1 MLYFHYRQERRFHI
15 VYGDRMAKMNSASG
29 QGRIQSVDRALN
41 ILELIA
47 EAEDGLT
54 LAQISQS
61 MSLPKSTVH
70 GLLSTLRDHN
80 YVRQA
85 DDDGRYLMGVRL
97 FELGTKM
104 ARSWDIR
111 DAAKPAMRWLSKEFG
126 ETVHL
131 GCEDNGEVLYL
142 DKIAADS
149 LITIVSDIGTR
160 LPMHCSGLGKALLSH
175 KSESEIKRYIQYKGL
190 TPLTGRTITDPD
202 TLIEEL
208 AKIREQGFALD
219 DGEIMEGL
227 RCVGAPIMD
236 ADGLVRYAISVSGQ
250 VKDIYGKR
258 LERLIIETKRAAKE
272 ITYALSR
279 GRGHIK

>member
-1 MLYFHYRQERRFHI
+1 
-15 VYGDRMAKMNSASG
+15 MAGTKSG
-29 QGRIQSVDRALN
+29 KIQSVDRALN
-41 ILELIA
+41 ILEIISD
-47 EAEDGLT
+47 AEDGLT
-54 LAQISQS
+54 LAQIAHK
-61 MSLPKSTVH
+61 MDLPKSTVH
-70 GLLSTLRDHN
+70 GLISTLRDHR

-85 DDDGRYLMGVRL
+85 DEDGRYLMGMQL
-97 FELGTKM
+97 FEMGTKA

-149 LITIVSDIGTR
+149 LITIVSEIGTR
-160 LPMHCSGLGKALLSH
+160 LPMHCSGIGKALLSH
-175 KSESEIKRYIQYKGL
+175 KSESEIKRYISNKGL
-190 TPLTGRTITDPD
+190 MPLTSRTITKADD
-202 TLIEEL
+202 LIAEL
-208 AKIREQGFALD
+208 AKVREQGFAVD

-227 RCVGAPIMD
+227 RCVGAPIFD
-236 ADGLVRYAISVSGQ
+236 SDGLVRYAVSVSGQ

-272 ITYALSR
+272 ISYALEKA
-279 GRGHIK
+279 GRR

>member
-1 MLYFHYRQERRFHI
+1 
-15 VYGDRMAKMNSASG
+15 MAKTKS
-29 QGRIQSVDRALN
+29 GRIQSVDRALN
-41 ILELIA
+41 ILELIS
-47 EAEDGLT
+47 EAEDGLS
-54 LAQISQS
+54 LAQIAQKIG
-61 MSLPKSTVH
+61 LPKSTVH
-70 GLLSTLRDHN
+70 GLVSTLRDHK
-80 YVRQA
+80 YLRQ
-85 DDDGRYLMGVRL
+85 DDEDGRYLMGLQL
-97 FELGTKM
+97 FELGSKA

-111 DAAKPAMRWLSKEFG
+111 DAAKPAMRWLGKEFG

-175 KSESEIKRYIQYKGL
+175 KSESEIKRFIQTKGL

-202 TLIEEL
+202 KFIKEL
-208 AKIREQGFALD
+208 AKIKEQGFALD

-227 RCVGAPIMD
+227 RCVGVPIFD
-236 ADGLVRYAISVSGQ
+236 EDGLVRYAISVSGQ
-250 VKDIYGKR
+250 VKDIYGNR

-272 ITYALSR
+272 ITYALSK
-279 GRGHIK
+279 GKGHIK

>member
-1 MLYFHYRQERRFHI
+1 
-15 VYGDRMAKMNSASG
+15 MATGKASSKSG
-29 QGRIQSVDRALN
+29 KIQSVDRALT
-41 ILELIA
+41 ILDIISK
-47 EAEDGLT
+47 AEDGLT
-54 LAQISQS
+54 LAQIAQKVD
-61 MSLPKSTVH
+61 LPKSTVH
-70 GLLSTLRDHN
+70 GLISTLRDHK

-85 DDDGRYLMGVRL
+85 DDDGRYLMGLQL
-97 FELGTKM
+97 FELGTRA

-160 LPMHCSGLGKALLSH
+160 LPMHCSGIGKALLSH
-175 KSESEIKRYIQYKGL
+175 KSESEVKRFIQTKGL
-190 TPLTGRTITDPD
+190 TPLTSRTITDPD
-202 TLIEEL
+202 KFIAEL
-208 AKIREQGFALD
+208 AKIREQGFAVD

-227 RCVGAPIMD
+227 RCVGAPILD
-236 ADGLVRYAISVSGQ
+236 PDGLVRYAISVSGQ

-272 ITYALSR
+272 ITYALSKSR
-279 GRGHIK
+279 EHIK